1 MNKKPM
7 IITGI
12 IFGAI
17 IIALIL
23 YFIISLTTDLFKPT
37 SEIFQKHLAE
47 DLKKIEEILD
57 FSKEEDYIN
66 TLIQSNYKEDTK
78 INLKY
83 INDNFVTEDFDI
95 SVNGI
100 TNNNKEN
107 SYRTV
112 NINCGENEVLNL
124 EYLQEN
130 KTYGI
135 LFKDI
140 VKQFISVDINNKE
153 EVLNFL
159 GIDKED
165 VAEYDLQEMLNTIKE
180 KKQDVKNI
188 VLKKIDE
195 INTARFTNKKSIN
208 ISLNNGEEK
217 IANVYSIKL
226 TQEEIKELILELLR
240 TFEMQKEINRI
251 NNEKIQFPDAKID
264 IYVSEKKAFKTVI
277 EIENNLISMDFLNN
291 EVNVEIKRIS
301 EEESNMATVDIKRE
315 NNNTIISYAD
325 YNRNSINVEYSIN
338 QEENKKD
345 TNFKINIKN
354 DFIKGIDLKFNQ
366 ILNLSDNDIEE
377 IEKKFDN
384 ISNINITRLNEN
396 DRNSAIDSL
405 IKKLDELLSN
415 KNSVVKSDLI
425 NKVIIINREV
435 EEQFQEIDEKLKR
448 DFNNQFLPYAGQNIE
463 KKIIYNLL
471 DLASRNMEKY
481 DTIGEDK
488 YRISVSEGK
497 ENEKAVKELKEKI
510 EKSNKVF
517 NIGFDYDSKGKIN
530 IIKIQGY
537 EKQE

>member
-188 VLKKIDE
+188 VLK
-195 INTARFTNKKSIN
+195 
-208 ISLNNGEEK
+208 
-217 IANVYSIKL
+217 
-226 TQEEIKELILELLR
+226 
-240 TFEMQKEINRI
+240 
-251 NNEKIQFPDAKID
+251 
-264 IYVSEKKAFKTVI
+264 
-277 EIENNLISMDFLNN
+277 
-291 EVNVEIKRIS
+291 
-301 EEESNMATVDIKRE
+301 
-315 NNNTIISYAD
+315 
-325 YNRNSINVEYSIN
+325 
-338 QEENKKD
+338 
-345 TNFKINIKN
+345 
-354 DFIKGIDLKFNQ
+354 
-366 ILNLSDNDIEE
+366 
-377 IEKKFDN
+377 
-384 ISNINITRLNEN
+384 
-396 DRNSAIDSL
+396 IDSG
-405 IKKLDELLSN
+405 EFVF
-415 KNSVVKSDLI
+415 VVGDCC
-425 NKVIIINREV
+425 
-435 EEQFQEIDEKLKR
+435 
-448 DFNNQFLPYAGQNIE
+448 
-463 KKIIYNLL
+463 
-471 DLASRNMEKY
+471 
-481 DTIGEDK
+481 
-488 YRISVSEGK
+488 
-497 ENEKAVKELKEKI
+497 
-510 EKSNKVF
+510 
-517 NIGFDYDSKGKIN
+517 
-530 IIKIQGY
+530 
-537 EKQE
+537 

>member
-517 NIGFDYDSKGKIN
+517 NIGFEYDSKGKIN

>member
-12 IFGAI
+12 IFGVI

-140 VKQFISVDINNKE
+140 VKQFISIDINNKE

-159 GIDKED
+159 GIDKEN
-165 VAEYDLQEMLNTIKE
+165 VAEYDLREMINKIKE
-180 KKQDVKNI
+180 KKQDVKNL

-195 INTARFTNKKSIN
+195 INTARFTTQKSIK
-208 ISLNNGEEK
+208 IALNNGEEK

-240 TFEMQKEINRI
+240 TFEKQKEINRI

-264 IYVSEKKAFKTVI
+264 IYVSEKKAFKTVF
-277 EIENNLISMDFLNN
+277 EIENNLISMDFSNN

-301 EEESNMATVDIKRE
+301 EEESNVATIDIKRE
-315 NNNTIISYAD
+315 ENNTIINYAD
-325 YNRNSINVEYSIN
+325 YNRNFINVEYSIN
-338 QEENKKD
+338 KEENKQD
-345 TNFKINIKN
+345 TNFKVNIKN
-354 DFIKGIDLKFNQ
+354 DFIKGIDLKFDQ
-366 ILNLSDNDIEE
+366 MLELSDNDIEG
-377 IEKKFDN
+377 IEKSFDN
-384 ISNINITRLNEN
+384 ISNINIARLNEN

-435 EEQFQEIDEKLKR
+435 EEQFQEIDEKLKK

-517 NIGFDYDSKGKIN
+517 NIGFEYDSKGKIN

>member
-12 IFGAI
+12 IFGVI

-140 VKQFISVDINNKE
+140 VKQFISIDINNKE

-159 GIDKED
+159 GIDKEN
-165 VAEYDLQEMLNTIKE
+165 VAEYDLREMINKIKE
-180 KKQDVKNI
+180 KKQDVKNL

-195 INTARFTNKKSIN
+195 INTARFTTQKSIK
-208 ISLNNGEEK
+208 IALNNGEEK

-240 TFEMQKEINRI
+240 TFEKQKEINRI

-264 IYVSEKKAFKTVI
+264 IYVSEKKAFKTVF
-277 EIENNLISMDFLNN
+277 EIENNLISMDFSNN

-301 EEESNMATVDIKRE
+301 EEESNVATIDIKRE
-315 NNNTIISYAD
+315 DNNTIINYAD
-325 YNRNSINVEYSIN
+325 YNRNFINVEYSIN
-338 QEENKKD
+338 KEENKQD

-354 DFIKGIDLKFNQ
+354 DFIKGIDLKFDQ
-366 ILNLSDNDIEE
+366 MLELSDNDIEG
-377 IEKKFDN
+377 IEKSFDN
-384 ISNINITRLNEN
+384 ISNINIARLNEN

-435 EEQFQEIDEKLKR
+435 EEQFQEIDEKLKK

-517 NIGFDYDSKGKIN
+517 NIGFEYDSKGKIN